1 MSDKAIDA
9 AISQLVE
16 NIVNNCM
23 DRPWKSYFLSVDD
36 DSVIIS
42 GGKSQG
48 VRVGDSFDV
57 LVRGKKV
64 KNPQTGMMI
73 ELPGTVI
80 GDVTVVMSGGEDP
93 VNEWSMVTLNGKVD
107 KNNLGAYIIQEKQ

>member
-1 MSDKAIDA
+1 
-9 AISQLVE
+9 
-16 NIVNNCM
+16 
-23 DRPWKSYFLSVDD
+23 
-36 DSVIIS
+36 
-42 GGKSQG
+42 
-48 VRVGDSFDV
+48 
-57 LVRGKKV
+57 
-64 KNPQTGMMI
+64 MMI